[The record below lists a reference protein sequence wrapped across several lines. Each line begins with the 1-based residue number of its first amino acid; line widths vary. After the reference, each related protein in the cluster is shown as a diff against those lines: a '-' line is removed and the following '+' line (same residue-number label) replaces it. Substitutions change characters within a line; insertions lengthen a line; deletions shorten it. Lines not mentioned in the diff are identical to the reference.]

1 MGHDA
6 AVVLSKRGSFT
17 AADPRFEA
25 QRVLGQLEL
34 RARTQPVDEI
44 REGVEAADAED
55 LVQLR
60 EGVEVLRA
68 RRAGRERRARR
79 ELVDAEPRS
88 QLVQQEAH
96 LRLGPDP
103 DDTDAQRLA
112 VMLASDPIELRN
124 EV

>member
-17 AADPRFEA
+17 AADPRFEP

-34 RARTQPVDEI
+34 RARTQPVDEV

-60 EGVEVLRA
+60 EGVEVLRT
-68 RRAGRERRARR
+68 RRAGRERRAGC
-79 ELVDAEPRS
+79 ELVDAEPRA
-88 QLVQQEAH
+88 QLVKQETH
-96 LRLGPDP
+96 LRLGPDS
-103 DDTDAQRLA
+103 DDTDAKRFVSVL
-112 VMLASDPIELRN
+112 VPDP
-124 EV
+124 V